1 MVMYRSIT
9 SPLLGRIHKYLVEEA
24 TFSLKVDDAI
34 VNGRTREGEKDVDLI
49 PLEGLESTRYRNVP
63 QLRWHLHLASTNAQ
77 LFQQQLSLRFLVFVF
92 ELPSLYLDS
101 KGLKLR

>member
-63 QLRWHLHLASTNAQ
+63 QLRWHAWTNAQ
-77 LFQQQLSLRFLVFVF
+77 LFQQQLSLRFLVFVL